1 MTVHVKSSAAGPI
14 KGENLQHV
22 GEVAMEEAWG
32 ASQIGPFDFVPPL
45 GFRGYWYPALWKKEV
60 GAKAPKHVELL
71 GENIVFFRGKD
82 GTASALIDWC
92 PHRNARLSLGISEFP
107 GTITCPY
114 HGYTFDGTGQ
124 CVAGLI
130 DHPESP
136 VVPKM
141 RAKSYPTAEYQDVV
155 YIWMGET
162 DPVPLEDDLPAELL
176 DERNYRYI
184 RTKEWETNWTEPI
197 AQGIDF
203 HEGYLHRMGLKFLP
217 MFPGEPIWARTLM
230 NLTRVFNTNLRF
242 FRPKVA
248 FYGGT
253 EIVHEEENLFA
264 MKAKGLEMGQA
275 YHPGVDS
282 KWPAHT
288 WWRFLKSKTRS
299 KLGSLLTGNSFDH
312 SCELPSKIRSVVRPE
327 SVHLRWMVPVTAGK
341 TRVWTFTICRRPR
354 TILGQLWQ
362 NIWYYFWRKGEIVV
376 ATNEQEDLATFKE
389 DRLRF
394 DLPQKLGPLDAG
406 LIYFRRHL
414 SRCSRDYKR
423 LGGSRGALKAEPT
436 RTAEEWR
443 TQPEDLDRQNPIE
456 DPSTPEVAAP
466 VKA

>member
-45 GFRGYWYPALWKKEV
+45 GFREYWYPALWKKEV

-184 RTKEWETNWTEPI
+184 RTKEWGDELDRANRSGNRLPRGLPPSHGAEVSAHVSWRANLGENPDEPNPRL
-197 AQGIDF
+197 Q
-203 HEGYLHRMGLKFLP
+203 HEP
-217 MFPGEPIWARTLM
+217 EIFP
-230 NLTRVFNTNLRF
+230 
-242 FRPKVA
+242 
-248 FYGGT
+248 
-253 EIVHEEENLFA
+253 
-264 MKAKGLEMGQA
+264 
-275 YHPGVDS
+275 
-282 KWPAHT
+282 
-288 WWRFLKSKTRS
+288 
-299 KLGSLLTGNSFDH
+299 
-312 SCELPSKIRSVVRPE
+312 PE
-327 SVHLRWMVPVTAGK
+327 S
-341 TRVWTFTICRRPR
+341 RVLWRNRDRP
-354 TILGQLWQ
+354 
-362 NIWYYFWRKGEIVV
+362 
-376 ATNEQEDLATFKE
+376 
-389 DRLRF
+389 
-394 DLPQKLGPLDAG
+394 
-406 LIYFRRHL
+406 
-414 SRCSRDYKR
+414 
-423 LGGSRGALKAEPT
+423 
-436 RTAEEWR
+436 
-443 TQPEDLDRQNPIE
+443 
-456 DPSTPEVAAP
+456 
-466 VKA
+466 